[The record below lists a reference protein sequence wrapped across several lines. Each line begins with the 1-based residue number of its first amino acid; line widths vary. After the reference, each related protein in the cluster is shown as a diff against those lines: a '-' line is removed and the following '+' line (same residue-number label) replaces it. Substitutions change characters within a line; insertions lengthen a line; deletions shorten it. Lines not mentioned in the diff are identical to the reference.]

1 MSPCGLWRTP
11 RRLLAVVLDEHGR
24 QRPPIS
30 IALTDDARWGLLAW
44 LQSKGH
50 RDVVL
55 TDALARSDP
64 IGPIALTLG
73 VRLWVVPASVVEG
86 VRHATELTKR
96 APKHTAALL
105 ARWPAAP
112 ALRSYLRAAVPD
124 LDERQLGLW

>member
-24 QRPPIS
+24 PRPPIS
-30 IALTDDARWGLLAW
+30 VALTDDARWGLLVW
-44 LQSKGH
+44 LQSQGYH
-50 RDVVL
+50 DVVL
-55 TDALARSDP
+55 TDALARGDP

-86 VRHATELTKR
+86 VRQVTELTKR

-105 ARWPAAP
+105 ARWPGAP

-124 LDERQLGLW
+124 LDDRQLGLW